1 MARFKSSFSEHQV
14 YEDAAVLDA
23 GFTGRLITA
32 FGTVE
37 AYLPDCEAVVCILET
52 TDLQDAAGDKLDVYI
67 QTYIGGVWL
76 DVCHFTQI
84 DGNDLVDAQ
93 IHIAKITASLAENM
107 FRPTALAEGV
117 IRNLIG
123 TKWRCRWVIT
133 DGGGIHSFAFTVKIQ
148 PMGLSC
154 PPSSKI

>member
-1 MARFKSSFSEHQV
+1 MNFGSTAKGTPV
-14 YEDAAVLDA
+14 YIDGEVLDA

-76 DVCHFTQI
+76 DVCRFTQI
-84 DGNDLVDAQ
+84 DGDDLVDAQ
-93 IHIAKITASLAENM
+93 IHIARITASLAENM

-123 TKWRCRWVIT
+123 TKWRCRWEIT
-133 DGGGIHSFAFTVKIQ
+133 NGGGAHSFTFTVKLQ
-148 PMGLSC
+148 PIG
-154 PPSSKI
+154 